1 MHEIRSIV
9 TAPQGRQLIA
19 PKKKKPA
26 AGAGSLSAI
35 AIQRE
40 EVRRSD
46 QRREDRHPRLQDG
59 VVVTFRRKKHEAQLV
74 NISSH
79 GAMIACDVVPR
90 IGENLTVQIDD
101 TNRIACVVRWVRE
114 SRIGVE
120 FREETVVLAPRA
132 VQSHIFGIIEG
143 GKHATQI
150 EVRKDRPQRHGF
162 IWRGELHTP
171 EGSFP
176 ARLRNI
182 SAEGAMV
189 ETDRDLA
196 EASRVVLDLGPAG
209 SATGIVRWSRSHQL
223 GVKFDDPF
231 DMKHL
236 AAVRPSGEASP
247 QMVKPEYLK
256 SDGEANSPWASAWEK
271 FTPEDL
277 ARGR

>member
-9 TAPQGRQLIA
+9 TAPEGRRLIA
-19 PKKKKPA
+19 PKKNKTA
-26 AGAGSLSAI
+26 AAGSLSGI

-59 VVVTFRRKKHEAQLV
+59 AVLTFRRKKHEVQLV

-79 GAMIACDVVPR
+79 GAMIASDLLPR
-90 IGENLTVQIDD
+90 IGENVTIQIDD
-101 TNRIACVVRWVRE
+101 TNRIACAVRWVRDG
-114 SRIGVE
+114 RLGVE
-120 FREETVVLAPRA
+120 FRQETVVLAPRA
-132 VQSHIFGIIEG
+132 VRSHIFGVIDG
-143 GKHATQI
+143 GNHATQI

-162 IWRGELHTP
+162 IWRGQLHTP

-189 ETDRDLA
+189 EMERDLP
-196 EASRVVLDLGPAG
+196 EGSTVVLDLGPAG
-209 SATGIVRWSRSHQL
+209 SAAGIVRWSRAHQL
-223 GVKFDDPF
+223 GVKFDEPF

-236 AAVRPSGEASP
+236 AAVRPSGESSP
-247 QMVKPEYLK
+247 QMVKPQYLQ
-256 SDGEANSPWASAWEK
+256 SDGEANSPWAAAWEK
-271 FTPEDL
+271 LTPDDL
-277 ARGR
+277 LRNR